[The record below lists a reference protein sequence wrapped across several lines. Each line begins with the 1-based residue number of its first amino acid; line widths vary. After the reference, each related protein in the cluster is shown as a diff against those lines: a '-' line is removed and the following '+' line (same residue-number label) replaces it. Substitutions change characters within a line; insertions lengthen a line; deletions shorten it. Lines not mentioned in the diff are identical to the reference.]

1 MEWKL
6 FFGSNFQTSLRLC
19 FAWDYIIMR
28 QANFLTCSGVETDR
42 NRYPQSPLLY
52 RNGLEGLNPIQ
63 FPFPVFYFQIF
74 HASLSLDANPPQKKI
89 WNHMDPIA
97 FHRWIIVSVSKNT
110 KEIFFL
116 FSIANSKFSIFS
128 LFFPKIF
135 FIIFWALE
143 YIWLYIMVC
152 ASRKFWFLS
161 CVDRF
166 GSRCH

>member
-63 FPFPVFYFQIF
+63 FPYPVLLFSDLPCFSQF
-74 HASLSLDANPPQKKI
+74 GCKPTPKKI
-89 WNHMDPIA
+89 WKHMDPVA

-128 LFFPKIF
+128 LFFPNIYIF
-135 FIIFWALE
+135 F
-143 YIWLYIMVC
+143 YH
-152 ASRKFWFLS
+152 FLS
-161 CVDRF
+161 AGMHLIVYYCV
-166 GSRCH
+166 C